1 MHASSD
7 KQKLPIDYHF
17 GLKSVKII
25 YLVERSL
32 VYFDPL
38 FWDNN
43 MNLTPRKWNF
53 KLTVGRKV
61 CKQGVSLAALAPG
74 YYPSL
79 AEVCPVTWH
88 DKTNHHDNS
97 LRLQVDVE
105 KKKGHGF

>member
-43 MNLTPRKWNF
+43 MNLTPRK
-53 KLTVGRKV
+53 
-61 CKQGVSLAALAPG
+61 
-74 YYPSL
+74 
-79 AEVCPVTWH
+79 
-88 DKTNHHDNS
+88 
-97 LRLQVDVE
+97 
-105 KKKGHGF
+105 